1 MTIGIIDDEL
11 DPDVVGNVDDV
22 KSVTMVDNEPEDV
35 NVSLAVVEYESKG
48 CMSAALESEVTE
60 ALVSG
65 T

>member
-35 NVSLAVVEYESKG
+35 NV
-48 CMSAALESEVTE
+48 
-60 ALVSG
+60 
-65 T
+65 